1 MADPDPFWF
10 AALANAATGLGK
22 LFSYPGG
29 RGWTHR
35 HQDYQQE
42 QFEADLSMFR
52 ITTYLKIFAA
62 LAIALLISGCSSPP
76 PFKSKAVPDSPMAPA
91 FSLTDQLGQPRSLSD
106 FKGKVVSLFFGFT
119 HCPDICP
126 THLARQAEVMRQLG
140 PQADQVAVLFVSLD
154 PERDTP
160 EALKLYMDAFDPR
173 FIALT
178 GSPEETSKVAKQYKI
193 FWQKTPLPNS
203 ALAYTIDHTTN
214 SFVID
219 QKGRLRLT
227 VAHEMAAADVTHDL
241 RLMIESQ

>member
-1 MADPDPFWF
+1 MLRIPLPLKKF
-10 AALANAATGLGK
+10 AVLALV
-22 LFSYPGG
+22 
-29 RGWTHR
+29 
-35 HQDYQQE
+35 
-42 QFEADLSMFR
+42 
-52 ITTYLKIFAA
+52 
-62 LAIALLISGCSSPP
+62 LLINACSSPP
-76 PFKSKAVPDSPMAPA
+76 PFKSKPVPDSPLAPI
-91 FSLTDQLGQPRSLSD
+91 FTLTDQQGQPRSIGD
-106 FKGKVVSLFFGFT
+106 FKGKVISLFFGFT

-160 EALKLYMDAFDPR
+160 EALKRYMDAFDPR

-178 GSPEETSKVAKQYKI
+178 GSSAETSKTAKQYKI

-203 ALAYTIDHTTN
+203 ALTYTIDHTTN

-227 VAHEMAAADVTHDL
+227 VPHEMSAADVTHDL
-241 RLMIESQ
+241 KLMIESN